1 MKDIADFFIYTLGTV
16 VIGLVIIFL
25 IGFIFEYLKFLK
37 RKND

>member
-1 MKDIADFFIYTLGTV
+1 MKDIADFTIYMCGTV

-25 IGFIFEYLKFLK
+25 IGFIFEYFKFLK